1 MGMLI
6 EGRWDDEAD
15 RTMVDGRYMR
25 AGSTFDGPIDAAV
38 TDAIAAGAGRH
49 VLVASN
55 SCPWSHRTTLVRAVT
70 GLADRLP
77 LHIAGGPRVEGYGLL
92 AEGPLNAGREAPLR
106 HMHQL
111 YTLTDPAYTGR
122 VTVPVLWDANEERIV
137 SNDSAT
143 IMRALGSIA
152 SDDGL
157 VLVPAG
163 LESEIDALN
172 ETIHHGLANAVY
184 EAGKAQAQDAYDE
197 AVGRVFATLS
207 MLDKRL
213 TDRRYLFGD
222 ALTETDLRLFATL
235 VRFDAVYATHF
246 RCTRHRLTDCANL
259 WPYARTIHHLPGVAE
274 TVDFDAILYGY
285 YANDGVHNPFGI
297 VAERPA
303 VDWSAP
309 AQRPAGS

>member
-15 RTMVDGRYMR
+15 RTMVDGRYVR
-25 AGSTFDGPIDAAV
+25 AGSTFDGPIEQAV
-38 TDAIAAGAGRH
+38 IDAIAAGERRH
-49 VLVASN
+49 MLVASD
-55 SCPWSHRTTLVRAVT
+55 SCPWSHRTTLMRAVL

-77 LHIAGGPRVEGYGLL
+77 LHTAGGPRIEGYGLF
-92 AEGPLNAGREAPLR
+92 ANGPLNAGRATPLR

-111 YTLTDPAYTGR
+111 YTLTDPGYTGR
-122 VTVPVLWDANEERIV
+122 VTVPVLWDAAEERIF

-143 IMRALGSIA
+143 IMRALGSIEG
-152 SDDGL
+152 DDGL
-157 VLVPAG
+157 VLVPADR
-163 LESEIDALN
+163 EAEIDALN
-172 ETIHHGLANAVY
+172 DQIHHGLANAVY
-184 EAGKAQAQDAYDE
+184 QAGKAQAQDAYLE
-197 AVGRVFATLS
+197 AVDRVFATLS
-207 MLDKRL
+207 MLEKRL
-213 TDRRYLFGD
+213 TDRRFLFGE

-246 RCTRHRLTDCANL
+246 RCTRHRLTDYARL
-259 WPYARTIHHLPGVAE
+259 WAYARTIYNWPGVAE

-303 VDWSAP
+303 VDWSLP
-309 AQRPAGS
+309 

>member
-6 EGRWDDEAD
+6 EGRWDDETD
-15 RTMVDGRYMR
+15 RTMVDGRYVR
-25 AGSTFDGPIDAAV
+25 AGSAFDGPIDAAV
-38 TDAIAAGAGRH
+38 TDAIAAGEGRH

-55 SCPWSHRTTLVRAVT
+55 SCPWSHRTTLVRAVKN
-70 GLADRLP
+70 LSERLP
-77 LHIAGGPRVEGYGLL
+77 LHVAGGPRVEGYGLL
-92 AEGPLNAGREAPLR
+92 ADGPLNADRATPLR

-111 YTLTDPAYTGR
+111 YTLTEPVYTGR
-122 VTVPVLWDANEERIV
+122 VTVPVLWDAAEERIV

-143 IMRALGSIA
+143 LMRALGSIA
-152 SDDGL
+152 SENGL
-157 VLVPAG
+157 VLVPADRQA
-163 LESEIDALN
+163 EIDALN
-172 ETIHHGLANAVY
+172 DEIHHGLANAVY
-184 EAGKAQAQDAYDE
+184 EAGQAQAQDAYDE

-207 MLDKRL
+207 MLDRRL
-213 TDRRYLFGD
+213 AGRRFLFGE

-246 RCTRHRLTDCANL
+246 RCTRHRLTDYTHL
-259 WPYARTIHHLPGVAE
+259 WGYARAIYNWPGVAE

-309 AQRPAGS
+309 ARGPAGS